1 MVSIAW
7 RRRSSVY
14 STAILFFATMVGLTA
29 NLRTA
34 GGTTP
39 ELEPASP
46 LKAEKATAVLL
57 TQSELESWRPHRIDL
72 APAKWIWLPAQ
83 RTLPNTFVLFRKEFH
98 LSSAPISARGWIAAD
113 SRYKLSVNGKRVQW
127 GPAPCDPRHL
137 DADPV
142 DLRPYLKV
150 GKNVIGV
157 EVLFYG
163 HGDGTWPGG
172 QPGLI
177 MNLDVQT
184 VEGKLQ
190 ILTDKSWQSLLDRA
204 HPPGQYKRWF
214 LRSLQEQF
222 DARLHPDG
230 WHRPGFEL
238 DERWVAAREIPCPAD
253 KPSACRLDRHW
264 CGDSVQRVAAE
275 TASLRMRQIPICR
288 EELIAAK
295 RLAHSG
301 RVIWKRDP
309 TDWFDVRMADS
320 FSVSLDP
327 VAVVQGGG
335 AWELP
340 ATPQRNE
347 GVEATFEFEE
357 QIVGFPR
364 FTIDAPAGTIVELMI
379 QEGHDPQKTRWLDSH
394 HFSWS
399 RFICRDGINE
409 FEAADF
415 ESLRWLQLHVRGAT
429 RPVVIRDVGV
439 RRREYAWPNEPVI
452 RTSDPAL
459 QRLFDAGINTLR
471 NSAIETIVDGMG
483 RERQQYSGDCGHQL
497 HAIRYAF
504 GDERICC
511 RFLRTFS
518 EGLALDGYFMD
529 CWPANDRLT
538 RIAQKQIESSFWGP
552 LLDHGVQFNFDC
564 WYHYLATGDREAV
577 VEPYPRLCRFADY
590 LWSLRRDDG
599 LLPVENIG
607 IPTVW
612 MDFTAFD
619 FKHPEHKRGAFNLYV
634 AAMYRHAY
642 APLARLMGEVDR
654 AAEAC
659 HRSDQLLEAAR
670 KQYWSPQH
678 GMYADNLPWLVAD
691 TGIRLSDRTLAN
703 SLLFDQCPGASTA
716 AAVRALVECPPH
728 LRRSYPCNA
737 GWRYWALGKAGRGDV
752 IVAEFREKWAAMPSV
767 ALNNTIQENWRCSP
781 DSTAQWSH
789 CALSPIYALFQEVVG
804 LKPLSAGFAE
814 AQLRPQL
821 GDLPDLEV
829 IAHTPLGPVT
839 FRSELREGRHY
850 VEVKVPEAIEVEL
863 LLPSDGEANFL
874 SRSPDHPSGLK
885 RYRLPPGGGEFTV
898 PSARRLA
905 R

>member
-1 MVSIAW
+1 MVTPVL
-7 RRRSSVY
+7 RRQTSVCSSV
-14 STAILFFATMVGLTA
+14 ILLSATMVGFTA
-29 NLRTA
+29 TLGMA
-34 GGTTP
+34 SGTTTVA
-39 ELEPASP
+39 EVATP
-46 LKAEKATAVLL
+46 LKASEATAALL
-57 TQSELESWRPHRIDL
+57 GQSESEPWRPHRIDL

-83 RTLPNTFVLFRKEFH
+83 RTLPSTFVLFRKEFD
-98 LSSAPISARGWIAAD
+98 LSSTPIAARGWIAAD
-113 SRYKLSVNGKRVQW
+113 SRYELSVNGKRVQW

-137 DADPV
+137 DADPF
-142 DLRPYLKV
+142 DLKPFLKA

-177 MNLDVQT
+177 MNLEVQT
-184 VEGKLQ
+184 AEGKSQ
-190 ILTDKSWQSLLDRA
+190 ILTDNSWQALLDRA

-214 LRSLQEQF
+214 LRALQEQF
-222 DARLHPDG
+222 DARLHPYG
-230 WHRPGFEL
+230 WDRPEFKL
-238 DERWVAAREIPCPAD
+238 DECWVAAREIPCPSD
-253 KPSACRLDRHW
+253 KPSACRTDRHW
-264 CGDSVQRVAAE
+264 CGDSVQRVAE
-275 TASLRMRQIPICR
+275 ESASLRMRQIPPCR
-288 EELIAAK
+288 ETVIPAK

-301 RVIWKRDP
+301 RVTWKRDP
-309 TDWFDVRMADS
+309 ADWFDVRMADS
-320 FSVSLDP
+320 FAVSEEP
-327 VAVVQGGG
+327 VAIAQGAG

-340 ATPQRNE
+340 ATLQLNE

-439 RRREYAWPNEPVI
+439 RRREYAWPNEPLI

-504 GDERICC
+504 GDERICR

-564 WYHYLATGDREAV
+564 WYHYLATGDREAL

-590 LWSLRRDDG
+590 LWSLRREDG
-599 LLPVENIG
+599 LLPVEDIG

-634 AAMYRHAY
+634 AAMYRHAF
-642 APLARLMGEVDR
+642 APLARLMGEDDR

-659 HRSDQLLEAAR
+659 RRSDQLMEAAR

-678 GMYADNLPWLVAD
+678 QMFVDNLPWLGAD

-703 SLLFDQCPGASTA
+703 AILFDQCPGDETT
-716 AAVRALVECPPH
+716 AAVRALTECPPH
-728 LRRSYPCNA
+728 LRLSYPCNA

-752 IVAEFREKWAAMPSV
+752 IVSEFREKWAAMPSV

-789 CALSPIYALFQEVVG
+789 CALSPIYVLFQEVVG
-804 LKPLSAGFAE
+804 LKPLSPG
-814 AQLRPQL
+814 
-821 GDLPDLEV
+821 LPK
-829 IAHTPLGPVT
+829 
-839 FRSELREGRHY
+839 RSFVRNWETCPTS
-850 VEVKVPEAIEVEL
+850 K
-863 LLPSDGEANFL
+863 
-874 SRSPDHPSGLK
+874 
-885 RYRLPPGGGEFTV
+885 
-898 PSARRLA
+898 
-905 R
+905 